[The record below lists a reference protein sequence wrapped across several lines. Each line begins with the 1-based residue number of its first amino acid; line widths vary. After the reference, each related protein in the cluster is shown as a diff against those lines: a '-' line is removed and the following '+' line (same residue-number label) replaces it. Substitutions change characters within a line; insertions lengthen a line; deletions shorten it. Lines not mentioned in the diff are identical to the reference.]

1 MSNCYEEQALNPE
14 FIHFY
19 YINESS
25 KLNDLTQKLYNA
37 SVVAIDMEA
46 DSFHHYYPKVC
57 LIQISFNGENFV
69 IDPLAGLDLSD
80 FLKELATKKLV
91 FHDSGYD
98 LRMMRQCFAFEPT
111 GEIFDTML
119 AGKLLGAKSISL
131 AGMLQ
136 SFMGITI
143 TKGSQKA
150 DWSKRPLQESLL
162 RYAAMDTHY
171 LLELAEKLEAILQEQ
186 ARTGWH
192 KQMCKQSVKA
202 AMNHTQA
209 IDSEKDWRIKGHSH
223 LTPRQLAFLQ
233 QLWLWREKQAQAAD
247 LPPFRILHNERL
259 IGLSIG
265 ADSRTEP
272 DFNDLCQELKHCKG
286 KRLESLHS
294 ALNKAFHQKSSQ
306 WPQPKSSS
314 RIARPDNQLL
324 ARIEKIRKACQKT
337 AEENGLSTELI
348 LSRALMT
355 KIAQTGTKGLENMLL
370 EGSILPWQ
378 ADLIRTPLAEILDEI
393 N

>member
-1 MSNCYEEQALNPE
+1 LSPE
-14 FIHFY
+14 LLHFY
-19 YINESS
+19 YINEPS
-25 KLNDLTQKLYNA
+25 KLSDLTQKLYSA

-57 LIQISFNGENFV
+57 LIQLSFNGENFI
-69 IDPLAGLDLSD
+69 IDPLAKLELSN
-80 FLKELATKKLV
+80 FMKELASKKLI

-119 AGKLLGAKSISL
+119 AGKLLGAESISL

-143 TKGSQKA
+143 TKGGQKA
-150 DWSKRPLQESLL
+150 DWSQRPLEESLL
-162 RYAAMDTHY
+162 RYAAMDTFY
-171 LLELAEKLEAILQEQ
+171 LLELAEKLEGILGEQ
-186 ARTGWH
+186 SRTGWH

-202 AMNHTQA
+202 AMNHTQTFDPA
-209 IDSEKDWRIKGHSH
+209 KDWRIKGYSH

-233 QLWLWREKQAQAAD
+233 QLWLWREKQAQTAD

-259 IGLSIG
+259 IGLAVG

-272 DFNDLCQELKHCKG
+272 DFDDLCQNLKHCKG
-286 KRLESLHS
+286 KRLESLHT
-294 ALNKAFHQKSSQ
+294 ALKKAFHQKPAQ
-306 WPQPKSSS
+306 WPQPKASS
-314 RIARPDNQLL
+314 RIARPNTQLL
-324 ARIEKIRKACQKT
+324 ARIEKIRKVCQEA
-337 AEENGLSTELI
+337 AEQNGLSTELV
-348 LSRALMT
+348 LSRALMA
-355 KIAQTGTKGLENMLL
+355 KLAQTGPKGLESMIL

-378 ADLIRTPLAEILDEI
+378 ADLIRIPLGEILEKD
-393 N
+393 